1 MYSGSF
7 AVAAMKENYEYVL
20 AYFKR
25 DQGNYFVGT
34 RVPDG
39 IAFRTG
45 NQTWGNRYANARVPA
60 GTEAFNTSEN
70 TDSFLAKGKVKW
82 GDGHSLELGYLHF
95 GSDYGEISEFNIAP
109 TGLFAVYGQLPLL
122 AMRVGTYTA
131 KYRYQPSDNPLLN
144 VRANLWHSDL
154 GGEYGIRTTGGDI
167 GNISTFSTPLGKLIW
182 DNGAEMVREHARSD
196 QYPTTITGSGG
207 WMTPGP
213 TGQRLLRGAFTK
225 ATLKPFDWL
234 SLSAGG
240 RYDQHE
246 SKGEGYLAKFQ
257 CGGCGDTAGRLPSL
271 TESGWAMCARA

>member
-154 GGEYGIRTTGGDI
+154 GA
-167 GNISTFSTPLGKLIW
+167 N
-182 DNGAEMVREHARSD
+182 M
-196 QYPTTITGSGG
+196 
-207 WMTPGP
+207 
-213 TGQRLLRGAFTK
+213 
-225 ATLKPFDWL
+225 
-234 SLSAGG
+234 
-240 RYDQHE
+240 
-246 SKGEGYLAKFQ
+246 
-257 CGGCGDTAGRLPSL
+257 
-271 TESGWAMCARA
+271 ESGRQAGTSATSRPSRLRSGN